1 MALMRRLLRQHGH
14 GPLAASVK
22 SRYSRTMHEQQLPN
36 GCVHCDTLEGNFPST
51 RGTEPVALSGAD
63 GLGMLLTAA

>member
-1 MALMRRLLRQHGH
+1 
-14 GPLAASVK
+14 
-22 SRYSRTMHEQQLPN
+22 MHEQQLPN

-63 GLGMLLTAA
+63 GLGMLPTAA